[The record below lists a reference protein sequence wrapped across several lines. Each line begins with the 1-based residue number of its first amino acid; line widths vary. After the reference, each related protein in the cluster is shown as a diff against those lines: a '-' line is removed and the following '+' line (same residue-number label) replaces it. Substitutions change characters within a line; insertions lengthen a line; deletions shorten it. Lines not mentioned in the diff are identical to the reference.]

1 MKGIS
6 KFCHLQ
12 SYLIFSLV
20 LLLAGCAGPR
30 LMMPTP
36 NLYLDEGHD
45 RYKDLPPSL
54 KSTEVRLFYITDREA
69 ENDEEGN
76 LHYGYDRSPSL
87 AFGTVVVDLGVG
99 ITWEELL
106 EASRTQNRPKKVV
119 LKLGAIKEIFR
130 GPDLP
135 IPYKEVNGRIIEQP
149 DLLVQQ
155 KTTRKVFRH
164 AFTEQ
169 LALTPRKEVFIYVHG
184 YNNSFK
190 DAALVSAEFWHFLGR
205 IGIPIIYTWPSG
217 YPGPFGYTYDRES
230 SEFTIYHLRKVLRF
244 LASFPEVEKIHLIA
258 HSRGTDVA
266 TAAVRE
272 LTISARA
279 AGIDPKTKFKIHNF
293 VLAAPDLDV
302 QVAEQRLA
310 GDKLGNSVNRL
321 TIYTSSTD
329 RAIGAAEW
337 LFSSPRG
344 RVGTLRMEKSSAVLK
359 ALQEF
364 NPKGIAIINYS
375 PAANAPTGHYGHSYY
390 RTAPTVSSDIVL
402 MLRDDLDAGTP
413 ERPLKPLGGSFWSVP
428 PGYPAAQPAQ

>member
-1 MKGIS
+1 MTRIIKLS
-6 KFCHLQ
+6 RLR
-12 SYLIFSLV
+12 SYLIYGLV

-36 NLYLDEGHD
+36 NLYLDKGHD
-45 RYKDLPPSL
+45 GYKDLPPSL
-54 KSTEVRLFYITDREA
+54 KSTEVQLFYITDRVPED
-69 ENDEEGN
+69 DEEGN
-76 LHYGYDRSPSL
+76 LRYGYGRSPSL
-87 AFGTVVVDLGVG
+87 AFGTVVVDLGEG

-119 LKLGAIKEIFR
+119 LKLGVIEEIFR

-135 IPYKEVNGRIIEQP
+135 IPFKEVNGRIIEKPNQ
-149 DLLVQQ
+149 LAQSKIAQ
-155 KTTRKVFRH
+155 ETFRH
-164 AFTEQ
+164 TFTEQ

-205 IGIPIIYTWPSG
+205 IGIPIIYSWPAG
-217 YPGPFGYTYDRES
+217 YPGLFGYTYDRES
-230 SEFTIYHLRKVLRF
+230 SEFTIYHLRKTLRF

-302 QVAEQRLA
+302 QVALQRLG
-310 GDKLGNSVNRL
+310 GDKLSSSVNRL

-329 RAIGAAEW
+329 EAIGAAEW

-344 RVGTLRMEKSSAVLK
+344 RVGTFRMEKMSEGLK
-359 ALQEF
+359 AIIKFRPNGLSF
-364 NPKGIAIINYS
+364 INYS
-375 PAANAPTGHYGHSYY
+375 PTSNSSTGGYGHSYF

-413 ERPLKPLGGSFWSVP
+413 GRPLKPTGSDFWSIP
-428 PGYPAAQPAQ
+428 SGYPAAQPAQ